1 MRRNDGMETTTKTK
15 FPGLK
20 DREMGQRR
28 LKSEELFEG
37 REEVIIEHGGQEY
50 RLRKTRQ
57 DKLILTK

>member
-1 MRRNDGMETTTKTK
+1 METTQTERPEFT
-15 FPGLK
+15 
-20 DREMGQRR
+20 DSETTQRR
-28 LKSEELFEG
+28 LKSQELFRG